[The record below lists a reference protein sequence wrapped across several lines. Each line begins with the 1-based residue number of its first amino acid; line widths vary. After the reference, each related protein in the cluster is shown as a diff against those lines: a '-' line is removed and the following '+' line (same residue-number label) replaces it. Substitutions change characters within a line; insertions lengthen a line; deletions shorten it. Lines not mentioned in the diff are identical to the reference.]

1 MEDLLLSPSAP
12 TDLVLMETNTLASSA
27 VKRIRLRLSAA
38 EQLFLKELGASFY
51 GPN

>member
-12 TDLVLMETNTLASSA
+12 TVLVLMATNTLASSA
-27 VKRIRLRLSAA
+27 VKRFPLRLSAA
-38 EQLFLKELGASFY
+38 EQLFLKELGACFN